1 MWPGRLL
8 LLLLLLHPAVIPSRL
23 SSSCHTVDLYSNFLF
38 FFLLL
43 LSPRRTHTYMYILQ
57 SADRKAGQ
65 PGHYGN
71 SIPAHLIYLNFL
83 LLLFYTSQ
91 RVSISFHPPVDTCVT
106 SRKKIV
112 KIFHFGRR
120 RRILKGNQWG
130 NCWCLR
136 PLSEMH
142 SWFFFYDPVQR
153 NAQDPSTNYY
163 EAPAFHLKENRNFLY
178 INIYLY
184 TYVFYPFP
192 LRECSQTFS
201 RPLQPDRKLLCTRG
215 WFAR

>member
-142 SWFFFYDPVQR
+142 SWVFLWSCAEKRSRSVNKLLRGPCISFEREQELFIYKYIFIHIRLLSLSV
-153 NAQDPSTNYY
+153 AGMFTN
-163 EAPAFHLKENRNFLY
+163 F
-178 INIYLY
+178 
-184 TYVFYPFP
+184 
-192 LRECSQTFS
+192 
-201 RPLQPDRKLLCTRG
+201 LQPDRKLLCTRG